1 MNKKQRQLYEAG
13 IKDIAESLLI
23 DAHKKAFD
31 ITENVFVDILV
42 VLRQRIDEI
51 IARREDRQ

>member
-1 MNKKQRQLYEAG
+1 MNKKQRQLYESG
-13 IKDIAESLLI
+13 IKEIAESLLI

-42 VLRQRIDEI
+42 VLRARIDEI

>member
-1 MNKKQRQLYEAG
+1 MNKKQRQLYESG
-13 IKDIAESLLI
+13 IKEIAENLLI